1 MSRVSPCT
9 AVISYPRKGTTE
21 EAAKDIAAFL
31 AIFFES
37 MDGLKGR
44 ALHIAGESYGVI
56 EDFNTRSRS

>member
-1 MSRVSPCT
+1 
-9 AVISYPRKGTTE
+9 VISYPRKGTTE